1 MKETFIKKDFR
12 AETLAI
18 VDMCIEVLNNY
29 ASDGYD
35 LTLRQLYYQMIS
47 RDLFPESWV
56 DPVEGTKNN
65 QKNYTRLGSIVNDAR
80 LAGLMDWDVI
90 VDRGRS
96 TEANSHWR
104 HPGSILRSASIW
116 FGIDKWHDQPV
127 RIEVMCEKQALEGV
141 LVPVCNELD
150 VPFTSNK
157 GYASQSFMYRKGKEM
172 ARAAADG
179 KNVHI
184 LYLGDHDPSGLD
196 MDRDVEER
204 LRMFAGH
211 ELALHFKNLDLTRV
225 ALTTPQ
231 VKFHKPP
238 PNPAK
243 MTDSRVA
250 EYIKNHGRKSWEL
263 DALEP
268 RILADLV
275 RIEVE
280 SLRDETKWKRA
291 VQDEVDMKAELEA
304 IAKTYNP
311 ERWFKEW
318 ERRERKGGLIG
329 AAENDAEDG
338 R

>member
-1 MKETFIKKDFR
+1 MREMFVDKNFR
-12 AETLAI
+12 AETLTI
-18 VDMCIEVLNNY
+18 IEMCVEVLADY
-29 ASDGYD
+29 AADGYD
-35 LTLRQLYYQMIS
+35 LTLRQLYYQMIA

-80 LAGLMDWDVI
+80 LAGLMDWDII

-104 HPGSILRSASIW
+104 HPGSILKSAATW

-179 KNVHI
+179 KDVHI

-211 ELALHFKNLDLTRV
+211 ELALYFKSLDLTRV
-225 ALTTPQ
+225 ALTTIQ
-231 VKFHKPP
+231 VRTHKPP

-243 MTDSRVA
+243 MTDSRVGP
-250 EYIKNHGRKSWEL
+250 YIKKYGRQSWEL

-268 RILADLV
+268 RILAELV
-275 RIEVE
+275 RDEVE
-280 SLRDETKWKRA
+280 DLRDEEKWERA
-291 VQDEVDMKAELEA
+291 CQDEADMKAELEA
-304 IAKTYNP
+304 IAKTYDA

-318 ERRERKGGLIG
+318 EQREREEGV
-329 AAENDAEDG
+329 
-338 R
+338 